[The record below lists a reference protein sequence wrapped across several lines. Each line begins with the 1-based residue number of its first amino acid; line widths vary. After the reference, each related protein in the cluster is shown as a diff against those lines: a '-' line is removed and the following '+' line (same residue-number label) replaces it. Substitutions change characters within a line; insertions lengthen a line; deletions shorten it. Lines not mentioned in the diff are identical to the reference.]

1 MISLSHVKLFVFS
14 EKIAREGISDITET
28 MTRSEEIRPNVY
40 LAVAKNSSKE
50 YLESVKPSA
59 EINPAKYYQA
69 KFDKE
74 ILGGIPKCTNNSFYF
89 YQKTS
94 EKNAVMPIASKLEN
108 KSEDIK
114 TEENN
119 ESQGEYNIPVENKE
133 QKNALVNESS
143 FEYKIKDY
151 KAGQVAITEEN
162 ESEIMGM
169 ALFSGDKMIG
179 ELGSIDT
186 LMYNIITNRF
196 EHGYVTF
203 ASEKTEKPITIF
215 LKRTNKTKIYYNK
228 KEEKAKIN
236 LFLEGEF
243 ISLPSDYITE
253 KDTKNFE
260 KEIKSAF
267 YKGFNDFSYKL
278 QNEFK
283 SDILGIGLS
292 AKTGFLTYDEFID
305 YKWQEK
311 YPEIDVDF
319 NINFKIERTGLTIR
333 SENK

>member
-1 MISLSHVKLFVFS
+1 MAILLCSLICGCADSNEPNNIAYVTAVGIDRSKNNKENYDITFQIAKPTQISGGASEEGGKGGEIIQNITVEAPTIYAGIETANFIISKMISLSHVKLFVFS

-74 ILGGIPKCTNNSFYF
+74 ILGGIPKCTNNSLYF

-133 QKNALVNESS
+133 QKNAPVNESS

-228 KEEKAKIN
+228 KEE
-236 LFLEGEF
+236 
-243 ISLPSDYITE
+243 
-253 KDTKNFE
+253 
-260 KEIKSAF
+260 
-267 YKGFNDFSYKL
+267 
-278 QNEFK
+278 
-283 SDILGIGLS
+283 
-292 AKTGFLTYDEFID
+292 
-305 YKWQEK
+305 
-311 YPEIDVDF
+311 
-319 NINFKIERTGLTIR
+319 
-333 SENK
+333 